1 MSSYGLWLSAA
12 GMKVND
18 HRQALLANNMANAN
32 TVGFKHDL
40 AVVMQRS
47 VQSREAP
54 NGLSFAHPILDGLSG
69 GVNVQ
74 PTFHSF
80 EQGPIERT
88 GRPLDVA
95 IQGEGFFEVSDGKDT
110 RYTRNGEFSV
120 NTKGELVLS
129 AGEGRWKVM
138 DDAGGPIV
146 LEAELGKASIAGDG
160 TVRQGDIVVARLGIK
175 TTDDLQT
182 LRKIGQNVFQATAKM
197 VATKARLET
206 ESVERSTFDIVHGLA
221 SMIEATRAFELN
233 AKMIQIQDQLT
244 GQAVGT
250 LGRLA

>member
-12 GMKVND
+12 GMKVSD
-18 HRQALLANNMANAN
+18 HRQSLLANNMANAN
-32 TVGFKHDL
+32 TSGFKHDL

-47 VQSREAP
+47 VESREAP
-54 NGLSFAHPILDGLSG
+54 NGLSFAHPILDGMSG

-95 IQGEGFFEVSDGKDT
+95 IQGEGFFEVSDGQDT
-110 RYTRNGEFSV
+110 RYTRNGEFAL
-120 NTKGELVLS
+120 NTKGELILS

-138 DDAGGPIV
+138 DEAGGPIV
-146 LEAELGKASIAGDG
+146 LEAELGQGSIAGDG
-160 TVRQGDIVVARLGIK
+160 TVRQGEIVAARLGMK

-182 LRKIGQNVFQATAKM
+182 LRKTGQNVFEATGEM
-197 VATKARLET
+197 VATQARLEP

-244 GQAVGT
+244 GQAAST
-250 LGRLA
+250 LGRLT